1 VAIRPLVIGKR
12 EGKRKR
18 KEKDLQ
24 RVDRNSA
31 VVVEV
36 EEIKEE

>member
-1 VAIRPLVIGKR
+1 VAIRPLAIGK
-12 EGKRKR
+12 E

-24 RVDRNSA
+24 RVYRNSA

-36 EEIKEE
+36 EEIKEEKD